1 MFLPFTKKNEH
12 QHESLYYLS
21 HSFFSSFPPL
31 NPGLALVVQS
41 FLGEIPFFLISEKIL
56 NKIGPSHC
64 LTLTLLA
71 FAIRFLSY
79 GFLINSTNAY
89 FVLVVELTQGPTFSL
104 FYVVMTRLAQDYSLK
119 STIHG
124 SSSSNSSNVA
134 VAYHDPS
141 SNAFDRNF
149 ASDQIP
155 NNAAGNSDPPIFVTT
170 GLTLNEA
177 KSVPDLE
184 CSGQGMNQEGEVYA
198 SMQGIMSGL
207 YEGAGLG
214 VGSLVAG
221 FLIEKRSIV
230 ETWQLAGFISLIVA
244 AMNLLLD
251 FNIEKCK

>member
-1 MFLPFTKKNEH
+1 M
-12 QHESLYYLS
+12 
-21 HSFFSSFPPL
+21 
-31 NPGLALVVQS
+31 
-41 FLGEIPFFLISEKIL
+41 
-56 NKIGPSHC
+56 
-64 LTLTLLA
+64 A

-79 GFLINSTNAY
+79 GYLINSTNAY

-119 STIHG
+119 STIR
-124 SSSSNSSNVA
+124 SSPSPPHVTA
-134 VAYHDPS
+134 AYHHPS
-141 SNAFDRNF
+141 SNADRNF
-149 ASDQIP
+149 ASDQIT
-155 NNAAGNSDPPIFVTT
+155 NNATGNSDPSIFVTT
-170 GLTLNEA
+170 GLTLNEV
-177 KSVPDLE
+177 KSVHDIK
-184 CSGQGMNQEGEVYA
+184 CSGGENNRNEEDEVYA

-244 AMNLLLD
+244 ALNLLLD